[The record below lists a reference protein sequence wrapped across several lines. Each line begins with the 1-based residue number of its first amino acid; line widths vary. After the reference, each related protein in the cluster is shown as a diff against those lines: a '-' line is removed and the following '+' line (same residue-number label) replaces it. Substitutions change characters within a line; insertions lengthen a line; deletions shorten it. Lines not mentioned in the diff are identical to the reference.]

1 MKVVKK
7 TITGISFFLLLVLS
21 AAIIGANRVH
31 AESADAQVGIVIDAD
46 DIPQVTE
53 TVDRGTGSAGG
64 TGVKTGDDAHLGGYI
79 VVLALSAAVIL
90 LILLA
95 VRRKEEAK
103 NRF

>member
-53 TVDRGTGSAGG
+53 SVERGTGSAGR
-64 TGVKTGDDAHLGGYI
+64 TGVKTGDNARLGGYI
-79 VVLALSAAVIL
+79 GVLTLSAAVIV

-95 VRRKEEAK
+95 VRRKEESE
-103 NRF
+103 NRS